1 MGCLVGLR
9 GGGGGVPKKNP
20 IYFIISSMKER
31 KGGEKGEKKNS
42 IFESEHS
49 ELVWMG

>member
-1 MGCLVGLR
+1 
-9 GGGGGVPKKNP
+9 
-20 IYFIISSMKER
+20 MKER